1 MRQPQGSF
9 RGSGDLELFW
19 QTWLPDTK
27 PRAVVAIVHGFGEHS
42 GRYGN
47 VVNYLVPRGF
57 AVAAY
62 DLRGHGRSQGPRGLI
77 LSWDEYRDDTRLFLE
92 SVRPDSPGAP
102 VFLYGHSLGGLI
114 ALDYV
119 LHMPEG
125 LRGVIASGPVL
136 GPPGVSPFLLMLAR
150 VLTVVTPRL
159 SLDSGLD
166 ATALSRDPAVVRLP
180 GRPPGSQPG
189 CRSPWR

>member
-1 MRQPQGSF
+1 MNQQQGSF

-77 LSWDEYRDDTRLFLE
+77 LSWDEYRDDPA
-92 SVRPDSPGAP
+92 SSWSPHDRTAR
-102 VFLYGHSLGGLI
+102 
-114 ALDYV
+114 ALRSSS
-119 LHMPEG
+119 MG
-125 LRGVIASGPVL
+125 
-136 GPPGVSPFLLMLAR
+136 
-150 VLTVVTPRL
+150 
-159 SLDSGLD
+159 
-166 ATALSRDPAVVRLP
+166 TAWAA
-180 GRPPGSQPG
+180 
-189 CRSPWR
+189 